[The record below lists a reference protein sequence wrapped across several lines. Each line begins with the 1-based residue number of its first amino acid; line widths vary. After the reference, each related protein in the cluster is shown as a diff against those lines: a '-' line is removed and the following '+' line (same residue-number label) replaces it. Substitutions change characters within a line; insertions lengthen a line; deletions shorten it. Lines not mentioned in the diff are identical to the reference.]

1 MASAGPQDEPYG
13 VAVILTDRLCRIL
26 MHLRDDLPGI
36 AWPGYW
42 SLPSGLAEPGET
54 PAEAMSRELR
64 EETGL
69 SLPLTQRL
77 EFPPGP
83 DGDRVVFFTGFW
95 HGDPAT
101 IPLTEGVKLEF
112 YPLPSLAGLRVP
124 PFVTQAFQQ
133 LQDMGLLGG
142 AAGVVNP

>member
-1 MASAGPQDEPYG
+1 M
-13 VAVILTDRLCRIL
+13 ILTDRLGQIL
-26 MHLRDDLPGI
+26 MHLRDDLPEI

-77 EFPPGP
+77 DVPSGP
-83 DGDRVVFFTGFW
+83 DGDRVVFFTGSW

-112 YPLPSLAGLRVP
+112 YPLPGLAGLRVP
-124 PFVTQAFQQ
+124 PFVIQALQQ
-133 LQDMGLLGG
+133 LHDRGLLGG
-142 AAGVVNP
+142 AAGAVAGP

>member
-1 MASAGPQDEPYG
+1 MGGGDLRDEPFG
-13 VAVILTDRLCRIL
+13 VAAIITDGLGRIL

-54 PAEAMSRELR
+54 PAEAMSRELQ

-69 SLPLTQRL
+69 SIALTQRL
-77 EFPPGP
+77 EFPK
-83 DGDRVVFFTGFW
+83 DSEGDRVVFFTGFW

-112 YPLPSLAGLRVP
+112 CSLPRLAGLRVP
-124 PFVTQAFQQ
+124 PFVIQA
-133 LQDMGLLGG
+133 LQRLRGQGLLGG
-142 AAGVVNP
+142 EAGAARP

>member
-1 MASAGPQDEPYG
+1 MVSAVPQDETFG
-13 VAVILTDRLCRIL
+13 VAVILTDRLGRVL
-26 MHLRDDLPGI
+26 MHLRDDVPGI

-42 SLPSGLAEPGET
+42 SLPSGLADPGET

-69 SLPLTQRL
+69 SLSLTQRL
-77 EFPPGP
+77 EHPPGP
-83 DGDRVVFFTGFW
+83 DGDRVVFFTGSW

-112 YPLPSLAGLRVP
+112 YPPAGLAGLRVP
-124 PFVTQAFQQ
+124 PFVTEALRR

-142 AAGVVNP
+142 AADEVDI

>member
-1 MASAGPQDEPYG
+1 M
-13 VAVILTDRLCRIL
+13 AVILTDRLGRVL

-54 PAEAMSRELR
+54 PAEAMARELR

-69 SLPLTQRL
+69 RLPLTQRL
-77 EFPPGP
+77 DSPPGP
-83 DGDRVVFFTGFW
+83 DGDRVVFFTGSW

-101 IPLTEGVKLEF
+101 LPLTEGVKLEF
-112 YPLPSLAGLRVP
+112 YSLSGLAGLRVP
-124 PFVTQAFQQ
+124 PFVTEALQQ
-133 LQDMGLLGG
+133 LRASGLLGG
-142 AAGVVNP
+142 AAD